1 MKNYFWNTITSIKN
15 GQLAKRNCTFQRKTK
30 LNESMLKILWDQGY
44 IIGYKTTQ
52 EKKKSI
58 LKIFLKYLKNG
69 EPSINNIKF
78 ISKPG
83 RRVYYS
89 IKQIW
94 KIDSS
99 KVLIIFST
107 NKGLKTILECKKQKI
122 GGEPLFIIN

>member
-1 MKNYFWNTITSIKN
+1 MGTK
-15 GQLAKRNCTFQRKTK
+15 QRK
-30 LNESMLKILWDQGY
+30 
-44 IIGYKTTQ
+44 
-52 EKKKSI
+52 KKKKNT

-83 RRVYYS
+83 RKVYYS
-89 IKQIW
+89 IKQVW

-122 GGEPLFIIN
+122 GGEPLLIIN